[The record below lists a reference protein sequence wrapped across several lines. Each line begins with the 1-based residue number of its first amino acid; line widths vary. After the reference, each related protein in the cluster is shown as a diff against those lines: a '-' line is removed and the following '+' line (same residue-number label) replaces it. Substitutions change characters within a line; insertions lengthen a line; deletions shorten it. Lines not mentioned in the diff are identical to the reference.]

1 MADIEHLTEESLQ
14 VALAETPGPMIVDF
28 WAEWCGPCR
37 VVAPLLERLAREH
50 PEVRIAKVDVD
61 EQPGLAFRYG
71 VSGIP
76 TLIRFDGGVETLR
89 VPGALPYERLVTEL
103 GISGRAGPVAA

>member
-1 MADIEHLTEESLQ
+1 MANIEHMTEQSLPI
-14 VALAETPGPMIVDF
+14 VLARTPGPLIVDF

-37 VVAPLLERLAREH
+37 VVAPMIARLAREH
-50 PEVRIAKVDVD
+50 PEIRVAKVDVD

-76 TLIRFDGGVETLR
+76 TLIRFDGGEETLR
-89 VPGALPYERLVTEL
+89 VPGALPYERLVEAL
-103 GISGRAGPVAA
+103 GISGAVGPVAA